1 MDYSAWKLE
10 DLQAEFVR
18 LGHEYAAIGTARS
31 EMWKEL
37 EFRRQQAVAVMRLT
51 AMPEQ
56 FKDALR
62 VELAKAK

>member
-1 MDYSAWKLE
+1 MDYSAWKLQ
-10 DLQAEFVR
+10 DLEAEFIR
-18 LGHEYAAIGTARS
+18 LGHEYAAIGTARN

-37 EFRRQQAVAVMRLT
+37 EFRRKQALALMRYT

-62 VELAKAK
+62 VQLEKDK